1 MKKSIIYGTLFA
13 LTAGLAL
20 PAAGWARRGGPM
32 KDTNGDGVVTLDEAK
47 ASAERRFDHKDTNGD
62 GVITK
67 DEVLAKVQ
75 ARFNEIDADGNGQV
89 TREEKQ
95 AARAS
100 HRHGQ

>member
-1 MKKSIIYGTLFA
+1 MKKSIVYGTLIA
-13 LTAGLAL
+13 LTASLAVPSL
-20 PAAGWARRGGPM
+20 SWARRGGPM

-47 ASAERRFDHKDTNGD
+47 ANAERKFDRKDTNGD

-75 ARFNEIDADGNGQV
+75 AKFNEVDADGNGQV
-89 TREEKQ
+89 TREEKR

-100 HRHGQ
+100 HRRSR